1 MRTHLPRAAAVLALI
16 ALPLAACGSDD
27 DEPSGSDTTEAPD
40 GDAIVVH
47 GKDSLAFDPE
57 ELTAPA
63 GEITIDLIN
72 DGSLAHTLV
81 IEDHEAAL
89 KLTVAGSGDS
99 DDGTITL
106 EAGEYAF
113 YCDVAGHRAGG
124 MEGTLTVE

>member
-1 MRTHLPRAAAVLALI
+1 MRTHLPRAAAVLALV
-16 ALPLAACGSDD
+16 ALPLTACSSDD

-40 GDAIVVH
+40 GDAIDV
-47 GKDSLAFDPE
+47 GALDSLRFDPE
-57 ELTAPA
+57 DLTAPA
-63 GEITIDLIN
+63 GEISLDLRN
-72 DGSLAHTLV
+72 EGSLAHTLV
-81 IEDHEAAL
+81 IEDHEGDL
-89 KLTVAGSGDS
+89 KLTVAGGGDR